1 MTETK
6 SQAEAAAPSAPAEP
20 TKLEGAPAA
29 AEGADAPVDDAA
41 DADMEDAPI
50 DADVEDAPI
59 DADVEDAPVD
69 ADMEGAPIDA
79 SDALAATD
87 APAADGSTLVHP
99 TKVYMGNIEYGT
111 TEEEVNALFKS
122 FGELTEVALRRGF
135 AFINFALEKDALEA
149 VDKLHGTELKG
160 RALRVEISRASKHK
174 KGNANGSGDDASHDK
189 PESRHLFV
197 AEIPAGS
204 TEDDVKKV
212 FEAFGTVEGV
222 KLLHPHHTR
231 GFVDFESLESARTAH
246 GTELT
251 MGGSTLRTDYNVRK
265 QRTKTTTTTTTT
277 TIVAN
282 REMVATMTAAAVAAG
297 VAITR
302 ATSTT
307 ITRATGTITKVTE
320 TEAGTIKGGMEE
332 GVVGTTRTSAIP
344 IAGTT
349 TRVIPIAGTTTQVI
363 QTAATTTPTTRA
375 ILPSGIPTGAILTA
389 SATRTIG
396 TTTSNAIRTTQTTTS
411 NATRT
416 AKVTIAAARARRQS
430 RTTTSMAVATMEATA
445 AVREDRH
452 TRETPVRGAAVG
464 HTNRT
469 KRCGKRGKDDNNTT
483 IRQPHPGIARP
494 PSTVL

>member
-265 QRTKTTTTTTTT
+265 QRTKSNNNNNNN
-277 TIVAN
+277 N
-282 REMVATMTAAAVAAG
+282 RSQQG
-297 VAITR
+297 N
-302 ATSTT
+302 
-307 ITRATGTITKVTE
+307 
-320 TEAGTIKGGMEE
+320 GGYHDGRGGGGRRGNNQSYEYNNHQSY
-332 GVVGTTRTSAIP
+332 GYNNQSYGDRGRYDQGGYGGGRGGYDSYQ
-344 IAGTT
+344 
-349 TRVIPIAGTTTQVI
+349 RDSY
-363 QTAATTTPTTRA
+363 RRDDY
-375 ILPSGIPTGAILTA
+375 SRD
-389 SATRTIG
+389 SYRRDDYS
-396 TTTSNAIRTTQTTTS
+396 SNS
-411 NATRT
+411 NRRDDYAYHPRDSSQRDSYRRNSYRQRDAYDRDDYQQRDTYYPDDNQQRD
-416 AKVTIAAARARRQS
+416 AYRQS
-430 RTTTSMAVATMEATA
+430 DYSRGSGASSESYHHQHGGGDDGSYSSSAGRSAYS
-445 AVREDRH
+445 RD
-452 TRETPVRGAAVG
+452 TRERS
-464 HTNRT
+464 RS
-469 KRCGKRGKDDNNTT
+469 R
-483 IRQPHPGIARP
+483 
-494 PSTVL
+494 SY